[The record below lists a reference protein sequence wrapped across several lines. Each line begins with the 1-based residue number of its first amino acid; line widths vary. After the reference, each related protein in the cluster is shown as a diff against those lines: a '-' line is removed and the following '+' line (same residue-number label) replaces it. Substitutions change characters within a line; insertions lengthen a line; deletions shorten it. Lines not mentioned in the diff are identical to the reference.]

1 MVDEEQVAK
10 ARAWLYEALD
20 EVLAD
25 NPGLEEYDDGEVVA
39 DLITSMAVT
48 GEFPVGAVRELARR
62 ELGWIPQAAQPYLR
76 EGARR

>member
-1 MVDEEQVAK
+1 M
-10 ARAWLYEALD
+10 R
-20 EVLAD
+20 
-25 NPGLEEYDDGEVVA
+25 VVA

-62 ELGWIPQAAQPYLR
+62 ELGWIPRRQPYLR